1 MNINIV
7 LYKPSGNHKAKTYR
21 DSQKIKKKGLEPIKP
36 ENHHFTKEGIRRIRK
51 ITNKYIKIKFLNW
64 KKTQKTIKSCLG
76 QRQVWRQGEE
86 HQKEIKEPK
95 NNEEKIKR

>member
-21 DSQKIKKKGLEPIKP
+21 DSQKIKKKELEPIKP

-64 KKTQKTIKSCLG
+64 KKN
-76 QRQVWRQGEE
+76 
-86 HQKEIKEPK
+86 PK
-95 NNEEKIKR
+95 NNKILFGPKASVEAGGRASKRNKGTKK